1 MNTCD
6 IIESVAVTVA
16 ALVAFVTLVLTIVK
30 EVAHAKSSPSRRHL
44 EYVND
49 FGDFIA
55 NFGSGIMRVTSIEI
69 YYDGELVQCNSLV
82 KLYKK
87 KLGTDKKL
95 TWSTFLSNE
104 EILNRNIAPNS
115 ELRLVEIN
123 PDSNST
129 NEEERQQ
136 LLQKLIEIRNSIKL
150 KIVYKEIYGKEK
162 TATI

>member
-1 MNTCD
+1 MNICD

-30 EVAHAKSSPSRRHL
+30 EVLHAKSSPTRRPL
-44 EYVND
+44 EYVDD

-55 NFGSGIMRVTSIEI
+55 NFGSGVMRITRIEI
-69 YYDGELVQCNSLV
+69 YYKGKPVQCDSLV
-82 KLYKK
+82 DLYEEKLGK
-87 KLGTDKKL
+87 KLMWG
-95 TWSTFLSNE
+95 TFLSNK
-104 EILNRNIAPNS
+104 EILNRNIAPNA

-123 PDSNST
+123 PESNFT
-129 NEEERQQ
+129 NEKEQEQ

-162 TATI
+162 TTTI